1 LPLLK
6 IEEDEEEG
14 VKLCNANN
22 SGNLLIYKVA
32 KHDRITA
39 QYSEDGGADKWRNRF
54 NGRANYIIF
63 SRTLHQK
70 VIMVHLVPKNKSNR
84 DKDHGKRNGEN
95 SQCLASCN
103 TI

>member
-22 SGNLLIYKVA
+22 SGKLLIYKVA

-39 QYSEDGGADKWRNRF
+39 QYNEDVGADKWRNRF
-54 NGRANYIIF
+54 NGRANYII
-63 SRTLHQK
+63 S
-70 VIMVHLVPKNKSNR
+70 
-84 DKDHGKRNGEN
+84 
-95 SQCLASCN
+95 SQERY
-103 TI
+103 IRK